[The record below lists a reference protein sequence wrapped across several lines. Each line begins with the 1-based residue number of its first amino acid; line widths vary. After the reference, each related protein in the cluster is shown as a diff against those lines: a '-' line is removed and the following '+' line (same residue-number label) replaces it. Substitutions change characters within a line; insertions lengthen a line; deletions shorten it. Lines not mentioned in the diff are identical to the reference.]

1 MRGAV
6 LCNAL
11 CTSNTPHRNK
21 NNFLTET
28 ATNVVRVVARCET
41 TDGGKWVGLV
51 SDLALRSHSRRIAHR
66 LVGPIGR
73 GGGCATEEWTE
84 CIAIHRIVL
93 IPYRRGLPGSSLLD
107 LVLPLPV
114 RCMLDPACSSCLL
127 RRCCLRA
134 RPLHHGRLPGARVAA
149 LRAARGCRDALEHPS
164 LQALPA
170 CGAIGALPVDGDAR
184 VRRGTETG
192 PF

>member
-21 NNFLTET
+21 KHFLTET

-84 CIAIHRIVL
+84 CIAIHRTLSGPGSADLCLAAVHVGSAGSSGRVVRRSAYMCAWRGGRGSPLGALRSCSPQPPHHSLVGTSHLHRMWAVGNGLLRISVRA
-93 IPYRRGLPGSSLLD
+93 YGTGHEGGRRRGDAG
-107 LVLPLPV
+107 V
-114 RCMLDPACSSCLL
+114 
-127 RRCCLRA
+127 
-134 RPLHHGRLPGARVAA
+134 HERV
-149 LRAARGCRDALEHPS
+149 
-164 LQALPA
+164 
-170 CGAIGALPVDGDAR
+170 
-184 VRRGTETG
+184 
-192 PF
+192 